1 MPFGKYKGL
10 YLWEIDTGY
19 LLWLLEQPRLREP
32 LLSAVCRE
40 VRARNDIE
48 TTSAPETNK
57 DKVKR
62 IYRELVFKWHPDR
75 GGNTQATQ
83 ALNDFY
89 EKLIQ
94 G

>member
-32 LLSAVCRE
+32 LLSAVCQE

-48 TTSAPETNK
+48 TTSAPETDK

-62 IYRELVFKWHPDR
+62 IYFILYRISCELIFSFLGNQKNAREIGKTH
-75 GGNTQATQ
+75 GS
-83 ALNDFY
+83 
-89 EKLIQ
+89 
-94 G
+94 